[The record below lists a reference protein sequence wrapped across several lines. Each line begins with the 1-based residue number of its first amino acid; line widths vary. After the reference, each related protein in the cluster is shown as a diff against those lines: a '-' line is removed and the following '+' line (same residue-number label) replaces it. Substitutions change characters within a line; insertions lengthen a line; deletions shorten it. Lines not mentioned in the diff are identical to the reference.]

1 MKAYAGLLILILF
14 IFDQYSKYLIRI
26 NFDLFQQKSVF
37 YFLDFVYIPNY
48 GVAFNILNNE
58 SLNLGFVFSLL
69 VFLICLYLVWLIFIN
84 QERPKK
90 TQLISLSLILAG
102 GFGNLFDRVFLGYV
116 VDFIAITFNPYVFNL
131 ADVFITIGIVLY
143 LKNYFKAVTYKQLT
157 QPTIYSVYKSVV
169 AEA

>member
-26 NFDLFQQKSVF
+26 NFDLFQHKNVF

-84 QERPKK
+84 QERPDK
-90 TQLISLSLILAG
+90 TQLMSLSLILAG
-102 GFGNLFDRVFLGYV
+102 GLGNLIDRVFLGHV
-116 VDFIAITFNPYVFNL
+116 VDFIAFTFNPYVFNL

-143 LKNYFKAVTYKQLT
+143 LINYFKVKEQN
-157 QPTIYSVYKSVV
+157 S
-169 AEA
+169 

>member
-1 MKAYAGLLILILF
+1 MNAYAGLLILILF

-26 NFDLFQQKSVF
+26 NFDLFQQKNVF

-48 GVAFNILNNE
+48 GAAFNILNNE

-69 VFLICLYLVWLIFIN
+69 VLLICLYLVWLIFIN
-84 QERPKK
+84 QERPNK

-102 GFGNLFDRVFLGYV
+102 GFGNLFDRVFLGHV
-116 VDFIAITFNPYVFNL
+116 VDFIAITLNPYVFNL

-143 LKNYFKAVTYKQLT
+143 LINYFKVKEQN
-157 QPTIYSVYKSVV
+157 S
-169 AEA
+169 

>member
-26 NFDLFQQKSVF
+26 NFDLFQQKSIF

-84 QERPKK
+84 QERPNK

-102 GFGNLFDRVFLGYV
+102 GFGNLFDRVFFGHV

-143 LKNYFKAVTYKQLT
+143 LINYFKVKEQN
-157 QPTIYSVYKSVV
+157 S
-169 AEA
+169 

>member
-14 IFDQYSKYLIRI
+14 IFDQYSKYLIRL
-26 NFDLFQQKSVF
+26 NFDLFQHKNVF

-84 QERPKK
+84 QERPNK

-102 GFGNLFDRVFLGYV
+102 GFGNLFDRVFLGHV
-116 VDFIAITFNPYVFNL
+116 VDFIAIKFNPYVFNL

-143 LKNYFKAVTYKQLT
+143 LINYFKVKEQN
-157 QPTIYSVYKSVV
+157 S
-169 AEA
+169 

>member
-26 NFDLFQQKSVF
+26 NFDLFQHKSVF

-84 QERPKK
+84 QERPNK

-102 GFGNLFDRVFLGYV
+102 GFGNLFDRVFLGHV
-116 VDFIAITFNPYVFNL
+116 VDFIAIKFNPYVFNL

-143 LKNYFKAVTYKQLT
+143 LINYFKVKEQN
-157 QPTIYSVYKSVV
+157 S
-169 AEA
+169 

>member
-84 QERPKK
+84 QERPNK

-102 GFGNLFDRVFLGYV
+102 GFGNLFDRVFFGHV

-143 LKNYFKAVTYKQLT
+143 LINYFKVKEQN
-157 QPTIYSVYKSVV
+157 S
-169 AEA
+169 

>member
-37 YFLDFVYIPNY
+37 YFLDFVYVPNY

-69 VFLICLYLVWLIFIN
+69 VFLICFYLVWLIFIN
-84 QERPKK
+84 QERPNKI
-90 TQLISLSLILAG
+90 QLISLSLILAG
-102 GFGNLFDRVFLGYV
+102 GFGNLFDRVLLGHV

-143 LKNYFKAVTYKQLT
+143 LINYFKVKEQN
-157 QPTIYSVYKSVV
+157 S
-169 AEA
+169 

>member
-14 IFDQYSKYLIRI
+14 IFDQYSKYLIRL
-26 NFDLFQQKSVF
+26 NFDLFQHKNVF
-37 YFLDFVYIPNY
+37 YFLDVVYIPNY

-84 QERPKK
+84 QERPNK

-102 GFGNLFDRVFLGYV
+102 GFGNLFDRVFLGHV
-116 VDFIAITFNPYVFNL
+116 VDFIAIKFNPYVFNL

-143 LKNYFKAVTYKQLT
+143 LINYFKVKEQN
-157 QPTIYSVYKSVV
+157 S
-169 AEA
+169 

>member
-1 MKAYAGLLILILF
+1 MKIYLGIF
-14 IFDQYSKYLIRI
+14 IFALFTVDQFSKYLVRL
-26 NFDLFQQKSVF
+26 NFELYQSKSIF
-37 YFLDFVYIPNY
+37 NLLDFVYIPNY

-84 QERPKK
+84 QERPNK

-143 LKNYFKAVTYKQLT
+143 LINYFKVKEQNF
-157 QPTIYSVYKSVV
+157 
-169 AEA
+169 

>member
-26 NFDLFQQKSVF
+26 NFDLFQHKNVF

-58 SLNLGFVFSLL
+58 SLNLGFIFSLL

-116 VDFIAITFNPYVFNL
+116 VDLLLLHSTL
-131 ADVFITIGIVLY
+131 M
-143 LKNYFKAVTYKQLT
+143 
-157 QPTIYSVYKSVV
+157 YSI
-169 AEA
+169 

>member
-1 MKAYAGLLILILF
+1 MQERCLKVSMRKMVRKILILILF

-84 QERPKK
+84 QERPNK
-90 TQLISLSLILAG
+90 TQLMSLSLILAG
-102 GFGNLFDRVFLGYV
+102 GLGNLIDRVFFRARG
-116 VDFIAITFNPYVFNL
+116 
-131 ADVFITIGIVLY
+131 
-143 LKNYFKAVTYKQLT
+143 
-157 QPTIYSVYKSVV
+157 
-169 AEA
+169 

>member
-26 NFDLFQQKSVF
+26 NFDLFQHKKVF

-84 QERPKK
+84 QERPNK
-90 TQLISLSLILAG
+90 TQLMSLSLILAG
-102 GFGNLFDRVFLGYV
+102 GLGNLIDRVFLGHV
-116 VDFIAITFNPYVFNL
+116 VDFIAFTFNPYVFNL

-143 LKNYFKAVTYKQLT
+143 LINYFKVKEQN
-157 QPTIYSVYKSVV
+157 S
-169 AEA
+169 

>member
-26 NFDLFQQKSVF
+26 NFDLFQHKNVF

-69 VFLICLYLVWLIFIN
+69 VLLICLYLVWLIFIN
-84 QERPKK
+84 QERPNK

-102 GFGNLFDRVFLGYV
+102 GFGNLFDRVFLGHV
-116 VDFIAITFNPYVFNL
+116 VDFIAIKFNPYVFNL

-143 LKNYFKAVTYKQLT
+143 LINYFKVKEQN
-157 QPTIYSVYKSVV
+157 S
-169 AEA
+169 

>member
-14 IFDQYSKYLIRI
+14 IFDQYSKYLIRL
-26 NFDLFQQKSVF
+26 NFDLFQHKNVF

-58 SLNLGFVFSLL
+58 SLNIGFVFSLL
-69 VFLICLYLVWLIFIN
+69 VLLICLYLVWLIFIN
-84 QERPKK
+84 QERPNK

-102 GFGNLFDRVFLGYV
+102 GFGNLFDRVFLGHV
-116 VDFIAITFNPYVFNL
+116 VDFIAIKFNPYVFNL

-143 LKNYFKAVTYKQLT
+143 LINYFKVKEQNF
-157 QPTIYSVYKSVV
+157 
-169 AEA
+169 

>member
-26 NFDLFQQKSVF
+26 NFDLFQHKNVF

-48 GVAFNILNNE
+48 GLAFNILNNE

-84 QERPKK
+84 QERPNK

-102 GFGNLFDRVFLGYV
+102 GFGNLFDRVFLGHV
-116 VDFIAITFNPYVFNL
+116 VDFIAIKFNPYVFNL

-143 LKNYFKAVTYKQLT
+143 LINYFKVKEQN
-157 QPTIYSVYKSVV
+157 S
-169 AEA
+169 

>member
-26 NFDLFQQKSVF
+26 NFDLFQHKNVF

-84 QERPKK
+84 QERPNK

-143 LKNYFKAVTYKQLT
+143 LINYFKVKEQN
-157 QPTIYSVYKSVV
+157 S
-169 AEA
+169 

>member
-26 NFDLFQQKSVF
+26 NFDLFEQKSVF
-37 YFLDFVYIPNY
+37 YFLDFIYIPNY

-84 QERPKK
+84 QERPNK

-102 GFGNLFDRVFLGYV
+102 GFGNLFDRVLLGHV

-143 LKNYFKAVTYKQLT
+143 LINYFKVKEQN
-157 QPTIYSVYKSVV
+157 S
-169 AEA
+169 

>member
-37 YFLDFVYIPNY
+37 YFLDFVYVPNY

-84 QERPKK
+84 QERPNKI
-90 TQLISLSLILAG
+90 QLISLSLILAG
-102 GFGNLFDRVFLGYV
+102 GFGNLFDRVLLGHV

-143 LKNYFKAVTYKQLT
+143 LINYFKVKEQNF
-157 QPTIYSVYKSVV
+157 
-169 AEA
+169 

>member
-14 IFDQYSKYLIRI
+14 IFDQYSKYLIRL
-26 NFDLFQQKSVF
+26 NFDLFQHKNVF

-84 QERPKK
+84 QERPNK

-102 GFGNLFDRVFLGYV
+102 GFGNLFDRVFLGHV
-116 VDFIAITFNPYVFNL
+116 VDFIAIKFNPYVFNL

-143 LKNYFKAVTYKQLT
+143 LINYFKVKEQNF
-157 QPTIYSVYKSVV
+157 
-169 AEA
+169 